1 MGEGGTG
8 SPKSDS
14 MMVDL
19 GAPRVQHHHPQHG
32 KAAQCESSFFICE
45 TGLLARASQVL
56 QPRSSRQ
63 GCSGV
68 TGARRSQEP
77 CHAAASPARAPSH
90 IHGLAETLTHV
101 HSATHPLTHTLL
113 YSHLTSHPL
122 RMLTLSHTSAH
133 THTHTH
139 THPRALAHSRAR
151 SQFTAHPAV
160 SCSHSATHV
169 HSPTRAHSHSHTHS
183 RAHSHTR
190 AHANFPSHTLS
201 PTLARRAHA
210 QPAPPPTGRDPEGCG
225 RRRGAPVPVSRV
237 PAARTP
243 LGRRAGSRPWRA
255 GA

>member
-1 MGEGGTG
+1 M
-8 SPKSDS
+8 SRVSSSVKS
-14 MMVDL
+14 
-19 GAPRVQHHHPQHG
+19 G
-32 KAAQCESSFFICE
+32 
-45 TGLLARASQVL
+45 
-56 QPRSSRQ
+56 SSR
-63 GCSGV
+63 GPHKSCSPAAAGR
-68 TGARRSQEP
+68 GAAWSPVPGEATNPAMQPHRPLAPPPTFTRSQKL
-77 CHAAASPARAPSH
+77 SH
-90 IHGLAETLTHV
+90 TCTRPHTL
-101 HSATHPLTHTLL
+101 SLTHTLL
-113 YSHLTSHPL
+113 YSHLTPHPL
-122 RMLTLSHTSAH
+122 RMLTLSHTSA
-133 THTHTH
+133 HTHTH

-190 AHANFPSHTLS
+190 AHTNFPSHTLS

-210 QPAPPPTGRDPEGCG
+210 QPAPPSTGRDPEGCG